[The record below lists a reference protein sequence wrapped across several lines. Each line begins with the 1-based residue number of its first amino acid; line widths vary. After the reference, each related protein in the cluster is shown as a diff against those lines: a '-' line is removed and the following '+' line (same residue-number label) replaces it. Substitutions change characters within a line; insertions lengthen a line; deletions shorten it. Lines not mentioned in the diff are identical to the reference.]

1 MGWTSANSPLSLSL
15 QNCYDCR
22 NMKPFFTLILISLA
36 VAVGAG
42 MWGREKNRLM
52 IEKRLL
58 AQVDASGII
67 KGASDGIEVRFD
79 HFTGVVTGKV
89 NSEEERRGLLSRLRE
104 SVGGG
109 RIVDQL
115 EVPAHPSAPL
125 PLPPTVA
132 QIPAQPAP
140 PAVAVAV
147 AIPPLTARLGLERG
161 EGLTMI
167 LSGLVPSEKAKSDLS
182 SAAQRVV
189 PELITVENRISVD
202 PSLKSP
208 AWLDAVPELVANLI
222 AGVQN
227 PELRINEAVAQIGGA
242 TDDKEI
248 LKSLRSQF
256 GAVFADYG
264 KREDGLVFDEA
275 KPAPGTRL
283 PLVFYMGPWEGKV
296 LLEGSIPA
304 LTQVKEIQNA
314 AAATNGA
321 EKVVSRLR
329 VSPQTVDES
338 WLYLVPS
345 VVSALLD
352 GNAGKAE
359 LIIVDHTFTLIG
371 EMPDKAK
378 KEALLELLEPV
389 REAGYGVIDELKI
402 KS

>member
-42 MWGREKNRLM
+42 MWGREKNRMM

-79 HFTGVVTGKV
+79 HFTGMVTGKV

-104 SVGGG
+104 SVGAG

-115 EVPAHPSAPL
+115 EVSAHPSP
-125 PLPPTVA
+125 PLPPIVA

-140 PAVAVAV
+140 PAV

-227 PELRINEAVAQIGGA
+227 PELTIN
-242 TDDKEI
+242 
-248 LKSLRSQF
+248 
-256 GAVFADYG
+256 
-264 KREDGLVFDEA
+264 
-275 KPAPGTRL
+275 
-283 PLVFYMGPWEGKV
+283 
-296 LLEGSIPA
+296 
-304 LTQVKEIQNA
+304 
-314 AAATNGA
+314 
-321 EKVVSRLR
+321 
-329 VSPQTVDES
+329 
-338 WLYLVPS
+338 
-345 VVSALLD
+345 
-352 GNAGKAE
+352 
-359 LIIVDHTFTLIG
+359 
-371 EMPDKAK
+371 
-378 KEALLELLEPV
+378 
-389 REAGYGVIDELKI
+389 
-402 KS
+402 